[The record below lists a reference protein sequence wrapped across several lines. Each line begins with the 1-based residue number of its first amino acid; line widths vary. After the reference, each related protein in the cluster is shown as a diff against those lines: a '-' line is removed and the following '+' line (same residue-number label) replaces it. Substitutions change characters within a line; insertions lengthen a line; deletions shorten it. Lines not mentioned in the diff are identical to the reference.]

1 MIQAR
6 LLGDLAFFR
15 DLPLHA
21 TLDLC
26 QRVRVEKFAPSQVMY
41 RQGALGDDSGAQ
53 KLYVVISGGV
63 EMRQKGELGAGEGSA
78 AAAGSVMG
86 QSAAA
91 LRRRCVGRFLRPFPF
106 WGISVAFFIRLPSCR
121 RFFADR

>member
-63 EMRQKGELGAGEGSA
+63 EMRQRGRSQAPAAFGGADGA
-78 AAAGSVMG
+78 AW
-86 QSAAA
+86 
-91 LRRRCVGRFLRPFPF
+91 RPVGT
-106 WGISVAFFIRLPSCR
+106 
-121 RFFADR
+121 